1 MGVCADTLVDLY
13 ELFSTGTIT
22 TQLNTDTLEELTTR
36 LTAGIE
42 NKISKLTFDDSNNL
56 LTKTIIA
63 GEETPLRV
71 YLYTANNVP
80 VAATVDNTKVSLF
93 VQSESL
99 LDKTTF
105 NTGRDTLANLLDAIE
120 SNTDGLETLLSTIS
134 TDVSSIKNHVDE
146 VESSLTTVNT
156 NLSTLIT
163 NTDNVESSLS
173 TIGSDVNSIKG
184 YVDGVESSLSTVNT
198 NLSTL
203 ITNTDGIESSLSTIS
218 ADISSIKGYVDG
230 VESSLSTVNTNLS
243 TLITNTDGLESTLST
258 VSSDIATIKT
268 NVTSIKTNTDDVK
281 TLLDNMNSGKHEQL
295 NYLGG
300 EKIVSN
306 GSATSATIPSGT
318 TVVVIATETG
328 IFYRINGTASADGPG
343 YLPPNTHI
351 RLNVANLSSLSFYAS
366 SDGTAYVQYFKYSL
380 AT

>member
-146 VESSLTTVNT
+146 VESSLT
-156 NLSTLIT
+156 
-163 NTDNVESSLS
+163 
-173 TIGSDVNSIKG
+173 
-184 YVDGVESSLSTVNT
+184 TVNT

-366 SDGTAYVQYFKYSL
+366 SNGTAYVQYFKYSL